1 MKISTNW
8 INDYVK
14 IDDVD
19 KKELADKITNAG
31 VNVQEVIGEINF
43 NKIVVGEI
51 INAKAHENSDHLKVC
66 EVGIGT
72 STEQIV
78 CGAPNARSGIKVIV
92 SLPGAKLPNGMEI
105 KQSVIRG
112 VNSNGM
118 LCSLEEL
125 GLEEKSEGIHELPN
139 DAIVGKSP
147 KEYLNLDSVYLLD
160 LNPNRKNDCLNHIG
174 FAYEVSA
181 VLDRN
186 ITLPQTDY
194 TESDFETNINLK
206 IETENVLLYYAK
218 LVKNVEIKES
228 PEFIKLRLT
237 NAGMRPIN
245 NVVDI
250 SNYIM
255 LEFGQPLHFFDA
267 DKVGRALL
275 VRMAKENE
283 KIITL
288 DKQER
293 TLNSEDIVITDG
305 EKPICIAGVMGG
317 LNSDVD
323 ENTKNILI
331 ESAIFDKL
339 KVRRTSLKLDL
350 RSEASLRY
358 EVGINPEYTLMA
370 LKRACHL
377 LEKYAAAKISKNE
390 KVVNNIKTST
400 NVIEVTLEEINKVI
414 GVKIENTD
422 VIDIL
427 KRLKF
432 DYKVEGDTYYVTAP
446 SRRLDISIKEDII
459 EEVGRLFGYNKIVA
473 KLPTLEMTTG
483 GYVPRIKYRK
493 DISSLMR
500 SLGFNET
507 RTYTLISQKNSE
519 TFNYENKENIVLLKP
534 ISNDRT
540 HIRTNI
546 ISSLIDV
553 LNYNEARTNDDVFIY
568 EISNVYYKELD
579 DFKEDM
585 KLCALAKGNILK
597 SDFQK
602 TPKIDFYYLKGIVIT
617 LLEYLGYKNR
627 IKFIRNEEIPF
638 MHKGIT
644 ADILVDNKKIGFIGK
659 IHPSLKHDETYIFE
673 ISLDELS
680 KNKGARIKYT
690 APSKYPSIKKDMSFN
705 FRKDIIAGEVINDI
719 YKMSSKIL
727 KNVTVFDV
735 FDSTEH
741 RSLAFSLT
749 YQADDRTLNDE
760 EVMKDFENV
769 ISKISEKYN
778 AKLRNE

>member
-305 EKPICIAGVMGG
+305 EIPICIAGVMGG

-432 DYKVEGDTYYVTAP
+432 DYKVEGNTYYVTAP

-459 EEVGRLFGYNKIVA
+459 EEVGRLFGYDKIVA

-553 LNYNEARTNDDVFIY
+553 LNYNEARTIDDVLIY

-749 YQADDRTLNDE
+749 YQANDRTLNDE

>member
-14 IDDVD
+14 INDVD

-31 VNVQEVIGEINF
+31 VNVQEVIGEVNF
-43 NKIVVGEI
+43 DKIVVGEI

-66 EVGIGT
+66 EVNIGAK
-72 STEQIV
+72 TEQIV
-78 CGAPNARSGIKVIV
+78 CGASNARSGIKVIV
-92 SLPGAKLPNGMEI
+92 SLPGAKLPNGIEI

-112 VNSNGM
+112 VSSNGM

-339 KVRRTSLKLDL
+339 KVRKTSIKLDL

-432 DYKVEGDTYYVTAP
+432 DYKVEGNTYYVTAP

-459 EEVGRLFGYNKIVA
+459 EEVGRLFGYDKIVA

-519 TFNYENKENIVLLKP
+519 TFNYEDKENIVLLKP

-597 SDFQK
+597 SDYQK

-705 FRKDIIAGEVINDI
+705 FSKDIIAGEVINDI

>member
-43 NKIVVGEI
+43 DKIVVGEV
-51 INAKAHENSDHLKVC
+51 INAKPHENSDHLKLC
-66 EVGIGT
+66 EVNIGAK
-72 STEQIV
+72 TEQIV
-78 CGAPNARSGIKVIV
+78 CGAPNARSGIKVVV

-112 VNSNGM
+112 VSSNGM

-139 DAIVGKSP
+139 DAIVGNSP
-147 KEYLNLDSVYLLD
+147 KEYLNLDSIYLLD

-174 FAYEVSA
+174 FAYEVGA
-181 VLDRN
+181 VLNREVK
-186 ITLPQTDY
+186 LPELNY
-194 TESDFETNINLK
+194 IESDFETNIDLK
-206 IETENVLLYYAK
+206 VETENVLLYYAK

-228 PEFIKLRLT
+228 PEFIKQRLT

-267 DKVGRALL
+267 DKVGNTLL
-275 VRMAKENE
+275 VRMAKDGEV
-283 KIITL
+283 ITTL

-293 TLNSEDIVITDG
+293 KLNSEDIVITDG
-305 EKPICIAGVMGG
+305 GKPICIAGVMGG

-339 KVRRTSLKLDL
+339 KVRRTSIKLDL

-358 EVGINPEYTLMA
+358 EVGINPEYTLLA

-377 LEKYAAAKISKNE
+377 LEKYANAKISKNE
-390 KVVNNIKTST
+390 KTISKIEANK

-414 GVKIENTD
+414 GVKIEDED

-427 KRLKF
+427 NRLKF
-432 DYKVEGDTYYVTAP
+432 EYTVKDKTYYVTAP

-459 EEVGRLFGYNKIVA
+459 EEIGRLFGYDKIVA
-473 KLPTLEMTTG
+473 KLPTLKLTTG

-493 DISSLMR
+493 DVSALMK

-507 RTYTLISQKNSE
+507 RTYTLISKKNSE
-519 TFNYENKENIVLLKP
+519 LYNYENKENIVLLKP

-540 HIRTNI
+540 HVRTNLV
-546 ISSLIDV
+546 SSLIDV
-553 LNYNEARTNDDVFIY
+553 LNYNESRHNDDLLIY
-568 EISNVYYKELD
+568 EISNVYYKEMD
-579 DFKEDM
+579 EFEEDM

-597 SDFQK
+597 SDFTQ
-602 TPKIDFYYLKGIVIT
+602 TPKVDFYYLKGIIIT

-627 IKFIRNEEIPF
+627 IKFIRNENITF
-638 MHKGIT
+638 MHKGIS

-659 IHPSLKHDETYIFE
+659 LHPNLKHSETYIFE

-680 KNKGARIKYT
+680 KSKGSKIKYT

-705 FRKDIIAGEVINDI
+705 FSKDIIAGEVINDI

-727 KNVTVFDV
+727 KNVIVFDV
-735 FDSTEH
+735 YDSREF

-749 YQADDRTLNDE
+749 YQSEERTLSDE
-760 EVMKDFENV
+760 EVMKDFENL

>member
-8 INDYVK
+8 VNDFVK

-19 KKELADKITNAG
+19 KKRLADKITNAG
-31 VNVQEVIGEINF
+31 VNVQEVMGEVNF
-43 NKIVVGEI
+43 DNIVVGEI
-51 INAKAHENSDHLKVC
+51 VSAKAHENSDHLKVC
-66 EVGIGT
+66 EVNIGK

-78 CGAPNARSGIKVIV
+78 CGAPNARSGIKVVV
-92 SLPGAKLPNGMEI
+92 SLPGAVLPNGMEI

-112 VNSNGM
+112 VSSNGM

-125 GLEEKSEGIHELPN
+125 GLEEESEGIHELPN
-139 DAIVGKSP
+139 EAVVGNSP
-147 KEYLNLDSVYLLD
+147 KEYLNLDTVYLLD
-160 LNPNRKNDCLNHIG
+160 LNPNRKNDCLSHIG

-181 VLDRN
+181 VLDREVK
-186 ITLPQTDY
+186 LPKMDY
-194 TESDFETNINLK
+194 AASDFETTVDLK
-206 IETENVLLYYAK
+206 VETENVLLYYAK
-218 LVKNVEIKES
+218 LVKDVEIKES
-228 PEFIKLRLT
+228 PEFIKQRLI

-267 DKVGRALL
+267 DKVGDTLL
-275 VRMAKENE
+275 VRMAKDDE

-293 TLNSEDIVITDG
+293 VLNSDDIVITDG
-305 EKPICIAGVMGG
+305 KKPICIAGVMGG

-339 KVRRTSLKLDL
+339 KVRRTSIRLDL

-358 EVGINPEYTLMA
+358 EVGLNPEYTLMA
-370 LKRACHL
+370 LKRACYL
-377 LEKYAAAKISKNE
+377 LLKYANAKVSNDE
-390 KVVNNIKTST
+390 KVVNNIKTSE
-400 NVIEVTLEEINKVI
+400 NVIKVTLEEINKVI
-414 GVKIENTD
+414 GVKISNED

-427 KRLKF
+427 NRLRF
-432 DYKVEGDTYYVTAP
+432 QYRVDGETYFVIAP

-459 EEVGRLFGYNKIVA
+459 EEVGRLFGYDKIVA

-493 DISSLMR
+493 DVSALMR

-507 RTYTLISQKNSE
+507 RTYTLISKKNSE
-519 TFNYENKENIVLLKP
+519 LFNYEDKENIVLLKP

-540 HIRTNI
+540 HVRTNL

-553 LNYNEARTNDDVFIY
+553 LNYNDARENGDVFIY
-568 EISNVYYKELD
+568 EISNVYYKESNE
-579 DFKEDM
+579 FKEDM
-585 KLCALAKGNILK
+585 KLCALAKGNTLK

-602 TPKIDFYYLKGIVIT
+602 MLKVDFYYLKGIVIS

-627 IKFIRNEEIPF
+627 IRFVRNENIKF
-638 MHKGIT
+638 MHKGVT
-644 ADILVDNKKIGFIGK
+644 ADVLVDNKKVGFIGK
-659 IHPSLKHDETYIFE
+659 VHPSITKEDVFMFE

-680 KNKGARIKYT
+680 KSKGAKIKYN
-690 APSKYPSIKKDMSFN
+690 APSKYPSVRKDMSFN
-705 FRKDIIAGEVINDI
+705 FDRDVVSGDVVNDI
-719 YKMSSKIL
+719 YKFSSKIL
-727 KNVTVFDV
+727 KNVIVFDV
-735 FDSTEH
+735 FDSEEH

-749 YQADDRTLNDE
+749 YQSDERTLSDE

-769 ISKISEKYN
+769 ISKVSEKYN

>member
-43 NKIVVGEI
+43 DKIVVGEV
-51 INAKAHENSDHLKVC
+51 INAKPHENSDHLKVC
-66 EVGIGT
+66 EVNIGAK
-72 STEQIV
+72 TEQIV
-78 CGAPNARSGIKVIV
+78 CGASNARGGIKVVV

-112 VNSNGM
+112 VSSNGM

-139 DAIVGKSP
+139 DAIVGNSP
-147 KEYLNLDSVYLLD
+147 KEYLNLDSIYLLD

-174 FAYEVSA
+174 FAYEVGA
-181 VLDRN
+181 VLNREVK
-186 ITLPQTDY
+186 LPELDY
-194 TESDFETNINLK
+194 IESDFETNIDLK
-206 IETENVLLYYAK
+206 VETENVLLYYAK

-228 PEFIKLRLT
+228 PEFIKQRLT

-267 DKVGRALL
+267 DKVGGTLL
-275 VRMAKENE
+275 VRMAKDGEV
-283 KIITL
+283 ITTL

-305 EKPICIAGVMGG
+305 DKPICIAGVMGG

-339 KVRRTSLKLDL
+339 KVRRTSIKLDL

-358 EVGINPEYTLMA
+358 EVGINPEYTLLA
-370 LKRACHL
+370 LKRACNL
-377 LEKYAAAKISKNE
+377 LEKYANAKISKNE
-390 KVVNNIKTST
+390 KTISKIETNK

-414 GVKIENTD
+414 GVKIENED

-427 KRLKF
+427 NQLKF
-432 DYKVEGDTYYVTAP
+432 EYTVKDKTYYVTAP

-459 EEVGRLFGYNKIVA
+459 EEVGRLFGYDKIVA

-493 DISSLMR
+493 DVSALMR

-507 RTYTLISQKNSE
+507 RTYTLISKKNSE
-519 TFNYENKENIVLLKP
+519 LFNYEDKENIVLLKP

-540 HIRTNI
+540 HVRTNL

-553 LNYNEARTNDDVFIY
+553 LNYNDARENGDVFIY
-568 EISNVYYKELD
+568 EISNVYYKESNE
-579 DFKEDM
+579 FKEDM
-585 KLCALAKGNILK
+585 KLCALAKGNTLK

-602 TPKIDFYYLKGIVIT
+602 MLKVDFYYLKGIVIS

-627 IKFIRNEEIPF
+627 IRFVRNENIKF
-638 MHKGIT
+638 MHKGVT
-644 ADILVDNKKIGFIGK
+644 ADVLVDNKKVGFIGK
-659 IHPSLKHDETYIFE
+659 VHPSITKEDVFMFE

-680 KNKGARIKYT
+680 KSKGAKIKYN
-690 APSKYPSIKKDMSFN
+690 APSKYPSVRKDMSFN
-705 FRKDIIAGEVINDI
+705 FDRDVVSGDVVNDI
-719 YKMSSKIL
+719 YKFSSKIL
-727 KNVTVFDV
+727 KNVIVFDV
-735 FDSTEH
+735 FDSEEH

-749 YQADDRTLNDE
+749 YQSDERTLSDE

-769 ISKISEKYN
+769 ISKVSEKYN

>member
-8 INDYVK
+8 VNDFVK

-19 KKELADKITNAG
+19 KKGLADKITNAG
-31 VNVQEVIGEINF
+31 VNVQEVMGEVNF
-43 NKIVVGEI
+43 DNIVVGEI
-51 INAKAHENSDHLKVC
+51 VSAKAHENSDHLKVC
-66 EVGIGT
+66 EVNIGK

-78 CGAPNARSGIKVIV
+78 CGAPNARSGIKVVV
-92 SLPGAKLPNGMEI
+92 SLPGAVLPNGMEI

-112 VNSNGM
+112 VSSNGM

-125 GLEEKSEGIHELPN
+125 GLEEESEGIHELPN
-139 DAIVGKSP
+139 EAVVGNSP
-147 KEYLNLDSVYLLD
+147 KEYLNLDTVYLLD
-160 LNPNRKNDCLNHIG
+160 LNPNRKNDCLSHIG
-174 FAYEVSA
+174 FAYEVGA
-181 VLDRN
+181 VLDREVK
-186 ITLPQTDY
+186 LPKMDY
-194 TESDFETNINLK
+194 AASDFETTVDLK
-206 IETENVLLYYAK
+206 VETENVLLYYAK
-218 LVKNVEIKES
+218 LVKDVEIKES
-228 PEFIKLRLT
+228 PEFIKQRLI

-267 DKVGRALL
+267 DKVGDTLL
-275 VRMAKENE
+275 VRMAKDDE

-293 TLNSEDIVITDG
+293 VLNSDDIVITDG
-305 EKPICIAGVMGG
+305 KKPICIAGVMGG

-339 KVRRTSLKLDL
+339 KVRRTSIRLDL

-358 EVGINPEYTLMA
+358 EVGLNPEYTLMA
-370 LKRACHL
+370 LKRACYL
-377 LEKYAAAKISKNE
+377 LLKYANAKVSNDE
-390 KVVNNIKTST
+390 KVVNNIKTSE
-400 NVIEVTLEEINKVI
+400 NVIKVTLEEINKVI
-414 GVKIENTD
+414 GVKISNED

-427 KRLKF
+427 NRLKF
-432 DYKVEGDTYYVTAP
+432 QYRVDGETYFVVAP

-459 EEVGRLFGYNKIVA
+459 EEVGRLFGYDKIVA

-483 GYVPRIKYRK
+483 GYVLRIKYRK
-493 DISSLMR
+493 DVSALMR

-507 RTYTLISQKNSE
+507 RTYTLISKKNSE
-519 TFNYENKENIVLLKP
+519 LFNYEDKENIVLLKP

-540 HIRTNI
+540 HVRANL

-553 LNYNEARTNDDVFIY
+553 LNYNDARENGDVFIY
-568 EISNVYYKELD
+568 EISNVYYKESNE
-579 DFKEDM
+579 FKEDM
-585 KLCALAKGNILK
+585 KLCALAKGNTLK

-602 TPKIDFYYLKGIVIT
+602 MLKVDFYYLKGIVIS
-617 LLEYLGYKNR
+617 LLDYLGYKNR
-627 IKFIRNEEIPF
+627 IRFVRNENIKF
-638 MHKGIT
+638 MHKGVT
-644 ADILVDNKKIGFIGK
+644 ADVLVDNKKVGFIGK
-659 IHPSLKHDETYIFE
+659 VHPSITKEDVFMFE

-680 KNKGARIKYT
+680 KSKGAKIKYN
-690 APSKYPSIKKDMSFN
+690 APSKYPSVRKDMSFN
-705 FRKDIIAGEVINDI
+705 FDRDIISGDIVNDI
-719 YKMSSKIL
+719 YKFSSKIL
-727 KNVTVFDV
+727 KNVIVFDV
-735 FDSTEH
+735 FDSEEH

-749 YQADDRTLNDE
+749 YQSDERTLSDE

-769 ISKISEKYN
+769 ISKVSEKYN

>member
-1 MKISTNW
+1 
-8 INDYVK
+8 
-14 IDDVD
+14 
-19 KKELADKITNAG
+19 
-31 VNVQEVIGEINF
+31 
-43 NKIVVGEI
+43 
-51 INAKAHENSDHLKVC
+51 
-66 EVGIGT
+66 
-72 STEQIV
+72 
-78 CGAPNARSGIKVIV
+78 
-92 SLPGAKLPNGMEI
+92 
-105 KQSVIRG
+105 
-112 VNSNGM
+112 
-118 LCSLEEL
+118 
-125 GLEEKSEGIHELPN
+125 
-139 DAIVGKSP
+139 
-147 KEYLNLDSVYLLD
+147 
-160 LNPNRKNDCLNHIG
+160 
-174 FAYEVSA
+174 
-181 VLDRN
+181 
-186 ITLPQTDY
+186 
-194 TESDFETNINLK
+194 
-206 IETENVLLYYAK
+206 
-218 LVKNVEIKES
+218 
-228 PEFIKLRLT
+228 
-237 NAGMRPIN
+237 
-245 NVVDI
+245 
-250 SNYIM
+250 
-255 LEFGQPLHFFDA
+255 
-267 DKVGRALL
+267 
-275 VRMAKENE
+275 
-283 KIITL
+283 
-288 DKQER
+288 
-293 TLNSEDIVITDG
+293 
-305 EKPICIAGVMGG
+305 
-317 LNSDVD
+317 
-323 ENTKNILI
+323 
-331 ESAIFDKL
+331 
-339 KVRRTSLKLDL
+339 
-350 RSEASLRY
+350 
-358 EVGINPEYTLMA
+358 MA

-432 DYKVEGDTYYVTAP
+432 DYKVEGNTYYVTAP

-459 EEVGRLFGYNKIVA
+459 EEVGRLFGYDKIVA

-553 LNYNEARTNDDVFIY
+553 LNYNEARTIDDVLIY

>member
-31 VNVQEVIGEINF
+31 VNVQEVMGEVNF
-43 NKIVVGEI
+43 DNIVVGEI
-51 INAKAHENSDHLKVC
+51 VSAKAHENSDHLKVC
-66 EVGIGT
+66 EVNIGK

-78 CGAPNARSGIKVIV
+78 CGAPNARSGIKVVV
-92 SLPGAKLPNGMEI
+92 SLPGAVLPNGMEI

-112 VNSNGM
+112 VSSNGM

-125 GLEEKSEGIHELPN
+125 GLEEESEGIHELPN
-139 DAIVGKSP
+139 EAVVGNSP
-147 KEYLNLDSVYLLD
+147 KEYLNLDTVYLLD
-160 LNPNRKNDCLNHIG
+160 LNPNRKNDCLSHIG

-181 VLDRN
+181 VLDREVK
-186 ITLPQTDY
+186 LPKMDY
-194 TESDFETNINLK
+194 AASDFETTVDLK
-206 IETENVLLYYAK
+206 VETENVLLYYAK
-218 LVKNVEIKES
+218 LVKDVEIKES
-228 PEFIKLRLT
+228 PEFIKQRLI

-267 DKVGRALL
+267 DKVGDTLL
-275 VRMAKENE
+275 VRMAKDDE

-293 TLNSEDIVITDG
+293 VLNSDDIVITDG
-305 EKPICIAGVMGG
+305 KKPICIAGVMGG

-339 KVRRTSLKLDL
+339 KVRRTSIRLDL

-358 EVGINPEYTLMA
+358 EVGLNPEYTLMA
-370 LKRACHL
+370 LKRACYL
-377 LEKYAAAKISKNE
+377 LLKYANAKVSNDE
-390 KVVNNIKTST
+390 KVVNNIKTSK
-400 NVIEVTLEEINKVI
+400 NVIKVTLEEINKVI
-414 GVKIENTD
+414 GVKISNED

-427 KRLKF
+427 NRLKF
-432 DYKVEGDTYYVTAP
+432 QYRVDGETYFVVAP

-459 EEVGRLFGYNKIVA
+459 EEVGRLFGYDKIVA

-493 DISSLMR
+493 DVSALMR

-507 RTYTLISQKNSE
+507 RTYTLISKKNSE
-519 TFNYENKENIVLLKP
+519 LFNYEDKENIVLLKP

-540 HIRTNI
+540 HVRTNL

-553 LNYNEARTNDDVFIY
+553 LNYNDARENGDVFIY
-568 EISNVYYKELD
+568 EISNVYYKESNE
-579 DFKEDM
+579 FKEDM
-585 KLCALAKGNILK
+585 KLCALAKGNTLK

-602 TPKIDFYYLKGIVIT
+602 MLKVDFYYLKGIVIS

-627 IKFIRNEEIPF
+627 IRFVRNENIKF
-638 MHKGIT
+638 MHKGVT
-644 ADILVDNKKIGFIGK
+644 ADVLVDNKKVGFIGK
-659 IHPSLKHDETYIFE
+659 VHPSITKEDVFMFE

-680 KNKGARIKYT
+680 KSKGAKIKYN
-690 APSKYPSIKKDMSFN
+690 APSKYPSVRKDMSFN
-705 FRKDIIAGEVINDI
+705 FDRDVVSGDVVSDI
-719 YKMSSKIL
+719 YKFSSKIL
-727 KNVTVFDV
+727 KNVIVFDV
-735 FDSTEH
+735 FDSEEH

-749 YQADDRTLNDE
+749 YQSDERTLSDE

-769 ISKISEKYN
+769 ISKVSEKYN

>member
-51 INAKAHENSDHLKVC
+51 INAKPHENSDHLKVC

-305 EKPICIAGVMGG
+305 EIPICIAGVMGG

-432 DYKVEGDTYYVTAP
+432 DYKVEGNTYYVTAP

-459 EEVGRLFGYNKIVA
+459 EEVGRLFGYDKIVA

-553 LNYNEARTNDDVFIY
+553 LNYNEARTIDDVLIY

>member
-51 INAKAHENSDHLKVC
+51 INAKPHENSDHLKVC
-66 EVGIGT
+66 EVNIGAN
-72 STEQIV
+72 TEQIV
-78 CGAPNARSGIKVIV
+78 CGAPNARSGIKVVV

-139 DAIVGKSP
+139 DAIVGNSP

-267 DKVGRALL
+267 DKVGNTLL

-305 EKPICIAGVMGG
+305 EIPICIAGVMGG

-432 DYKVEGDTYYVTAP
+432 DYKVEGNTYYVTAP

-459 EEVGRLFGYNKIVA
+459 EEVGRLFGYDKIVA

-553 LNYNEARTNDDVFIY
+553 LNYNEARTIDDVLIY

>member
-51 INAKAHENSDHLKVC
+51 INAKPHENSDHLKVC
-66 EVGIGT
+66 EVNIGAN
-72 STEQIV
+72 TEQIV

-305 EKPICIAGVMGG
+305 EIPICIAGVMGG

-350 RSEASLRY
+350 RSEASLR
-358 EVGINPEYTLMA
+358 
-370 LKRACHL
+370 
-377 LEKYAAAKISKNE
+377 
-390 KVVNNIKTST
+390 
-400 NVIEVTLEEINKVI
+400 
-414 GVKIENTD
+414 
-422 VIDIL
+422 
-427 KRLKF
+427 
-432 DYKVEGDTYYVTAP
+432 
-446 SRRLDISIKEDII
+446 
-459 EEVGRLFGYNKIVA
+459 
-473 KLPTLEMTTG
+473 
-483 GYVPRIKYRK
+483 
-493 DISSLMR
+493 
-500 SLGFNET
+500 
-507 RTYTLISQKNSE
+507 
-519 TFNYENKENIVLLKP
+519 
-534 ISNDRT
+534 
-540 HIRTNI
+540 
-546 ISSLIDV
+546 
-553 LNYNEARTNDDVFIY
+553 
-568 EISNVYYKELD
+568 
-579 DFKEDM
+579 
-585 KLCALAKGNILK
+585 
-597 SDFQK
+597 
-602 TPKIDFYYLKGIVIT
+602 
-617 LLEYLGYKNR
+617 
-627 IKFIRNEEIPF
+627 
-638 MHKGIT
+638 
-644 ADILVDNKKIGFIGK
+644 
-659 IHPSLKHDETYIFE
+659 
-673 ISLDELS
+673 
-680 KNKGARIKYT
+680 
-690 APSKYPSIKKDMSFN
+690 
-705 FRKDIIAGEVINDI
+705 
-719 YKMSSKIL
+719 
-727 KNVTVFDV
+727 
-735 FDSTEH
+735 
-741 RSLAFSLT
+741 
-749 YQADDRTLNDE
+749 
-760 EVMKDFENV
+760 
-769 ISKISEKYN
+769 
-778 AKLRNE
+778 

>member
-8 INDYVK
+8 VNDFVK

-19 KKELADKITNAG
+19 KKRLADKITNAG
-31 VNVQEVIGEINF
+31 VNVQEVMGEVNF
-43 NKIVVGEI
+43 DNIVVGEI
-51 INAKAHENSDHLKVC
+51 VSAKAHENSDHLKVC
-66 EVGIGT
+66 EVNIGK

-78 CGAPNARSGIKVIV
+78 CGAPNARSGIKVVV
-92 SLPGAKLPNGMEI
+92 SLPGAVLPNGMEI

-112 VNSNGM
+112 VSSNGM

-125 GLEEKSEGIHELPN
+125 GLEEESEGIHELPN
-139 DAIVGKSP
+139 DAVVGNSP
-147 KEYLNLDSVYLLD
+147 KEYLNLDTVYLLD
-160 LNPNRKNDCLNHIG
+160 LNPNRKNDCLSHIG

-181 VLDRN
+181 VLDREVK
-186 ITLPQTDY
+186 LPKMDY
-194 TESDFETNINLK
+194 AASDFETTVDLK
-206 IETENVLLYYAK
+206 VETENVLLYYAK
-218 LVKNVEIKES
+218 LVKDVEIKES
-228 PEFIKLRLT
+228 PEFIKQRLI

-267 DKVGRALL
+267 DKVGDTLL
-275 VRMAKENE
+275 VRMAKDDE

-293 TLNSEDIVITDG
+293 FLNSDDIVITDG
-305 EKPICIAGVMGG
+305 KKPICIAGVMGG

-339 KVRRTSLKLDL
+339 KVRRTSIRLDL

-358 EVGINPEYTLMA
+358 EVGLNPEYTLMA
-370 LKRACHL
+370 LKRACYL
-377 LEKYAAAKISKNE
+377 LLKYANAKVSNDE
-390 KVVNNIKTST
+390 KVVNNIKTSE
-400 NVIEVTLEEINKVI
+400 NVIKVTLEEINKVI
-414 GVKIENTD
+414 GVKISNED
-422 VIDIL
+422 VIVIL
-427 KRLKF
+427 NRLKF
-432 DYKVEGDTYYVTAP
+432 QYRVDGETYYVIAP

-459 EEVGRLFGYNKIVA
+459 EEVGRLFGYDKIVA

-493 DISSLMR
+493 DVSALMR

-507 RTYTLISQKNSE
+507 RTYTLISKKNSE
-519 TFNYENKENIVLLKP
+519 LFNYEDKENIVLLKP

-540 HIRTNI
+540 HVRTNL

-553 LNYNEARTNDDVFIY
+553 LNYNDARENGDVFIY
-568 EISNVYYKELD
+568 EISNVYYKESNE
-579 DFKEDM
+579 FKEDM
-585 KLCALAKGNILK
+585 KLCALAKGNTLK

-602 TPKIDFYYLKGIVIT
+602 MLKVDFYYLKGIVIS

-627 IKFIRNEEIPF
+627 IRFVRNENIKF
-638 MHKGIT
+638 MHKGVT
-644 ADILVDNKKIGFIGK
+644 ADVLVDNKKVGFIGK
-659 IHPSLKHDETYIFE
+659 VHPSITKEDVFMFE

-680 KNKGARIKYT
+680 KSKGAKIKYN
-690 APSKYPSIKKDMSFN
+690 APSKYPSVRKDMSFN
-705 FRKDIIAGEVINDI
+705 FDRDVVSGDIVNDI
-719 YKMSSKIL
+719 YKFSSKIL
-727 KNVTVFDV
+727 KNVIVFDV
-735 FDSTEH
+735 FDSEEH

-749 YQADDRTLNDE
+749 YQSDERTLSDE

-769 ISKISEKYN
+769 ISKVSEKYN

>member
-8 INDYVK
+8 VNDFVK

-19 KKELADKITNAG
+19 KKGLADKITNAG
-31 VNVQEVIGEINF
+31 VNVQEVIGEVNF
-43 NKIVVGEI
+43 DNIVVGEI
-51 INAKAHENSDHLKVC
+51 VSAKAHENSDHLKVC
-66 EVGIGT
+66 EVNIGK

-78 CGAPNARSGIKVIV
+78 CGAPNARSGIKVVV
-92 SLPGAKLPNGMEI
+92 SLPGAVLPNGMEI

-112 VNSNGM
+112 VSSNGM

-139 DAIVGKSP
+139 EAVVGNSP
-147 KEYLNLDSVYLLD
+147 KEYLNLDTVYLLD
-160 LNPNRKNDCLNHIG
+160 LNPNRKNDCLSHIG

-181 VLDRN
+181 VLDREVK
-186 ITLPQTDY
+186 LPKMDY
-194 TESDFETNINLK
+194 AASDFETTVDLK
-206 IETENVLLYYAK
+206 VETENVLLYYAK
-218 LVKNVEIKES
+218 LVKDVEIKES
-228 PEFIKLRLT
+228 PEFIKQRLI

-267 DKVGRALL
+267 DKVGDTLL
-275 VRMAKENE
+275 VRMAKDDE

-293 TLNSEDIVITDG
+293 LLNSDDIVITDG
-305 EKPICIAGVMGG
+305 KKPICIAGVMGG

-339 KVRRTSLKLDL
+339 KVRRTSIRLDL

-358 EVGINPEYTLMA
+358 EVGLNPEYTLMA
-370 LKRACHL
+370 LKRACYL
-377 LEKYAAAKISKNE
+377 LLKYANAKVSNDE
-390 KVVNNIKTST
+390 KVVNNIKTSE
-400 NVIEVTLEEINKVI
+400 NVIKVTLEEINKVI
-414 GVKIENTD
+414 GVKISNED
-422 VIDIL
+422 VIEIL
-427 KRLKF
+427 NRLKF
-432 DYKVEGDTYYVTAP
+432 QYRVDGETYYVIAP

-459 EEVGRLFGYNKIVA
+459 EEVGRLFGYDKIVA

-493 DISSLMR
+493 DVSALMR

-507 RTYTLISQKNSE
+507 RTYTLISKKNSE
-519 TFNYENKENIVLLKP
+519 LFNYEDKENIVLLKP

-540 HIRTNI
+540 HVRTNL

-553 LNYNEARTNDDVFIY
+553 LNYNDARENGDVFIY
-568 EISNVYYKELD
+568 EISNVYYKESNE
-579 DFKEDM
+579 FKEDM
-585 KLCALAKGNILK
+585 KLCVLAKGNTLK

-602 TPKIDFYYLKGIVIT
+602 MLKVDFYYLKGIVIS

-627 IKFIRNEEIPF
+627 IRFVRNENIKF
-638 MHKGIT
+638 MHKGVT
-644 ADILVDNKKIGFIGK
+644 ADVLVDNKKVGFIGK
-659 IHPSLKHDETYIFE
+659 VHPSITKEDVFMFE

-680 KNKGARIKYT
+680 KSKGAKIKYN
-690 APSKYPSIKKDMSFN
+690 APSKYPSVRKDMSFN
-705 FRKDIIAGEVINDI
+705 FDRDVVSGDVVNDI
-719 YKMSSKIL
+719 YKFSSKIL
-727 KNVTVFDV
+727 KNVIVFDV
-735 FDSTEH
+735 FDSEEH

-749 YQADDRTLNDE
+749 YQSDERTLSDE

-769 ISKISEKYN
+769 ISKVSEKYN

>member
-14 IDDVD
+14 INDVD

-31 VNVQEVIGEINF
+31 VNVQEVIGEVNF
-43 NKIVVGEI
+43 DKIVVGEI

-66 EVGIGT
+66 EVNIGAK
-72 STEQIV
+72 TEQIV
-78 CGAPNARSGIKVIV
+78 CGASNARSGIKVIV
-92 SLPGAKLPNGMEI
+92 SLPGAKLPNGIEI

-305 EKPICIAGVMGG
+305 EIPICIAGVMGG

-432 DYKVEGDTYYVTAP
+432 DYKVEGNTYYVTAP

-459 EEVGRLFGYNKIVA
+459 EEVGRLFGYDKIVA

-553 LNYNEARTNDDVFIY
+553 LNYNEARTIDDVLIY

-627 IKFIRNEEIPF
+627 IKFIRNEEISF

-705 FRKDIIAGEVINDI
+705 FSKDIIAGEVINDI

-735 FDSTEH
+735 FDSTIY

>member
-43 NKIVVGEI
+43 DKIVVGEI

-66 EVGIGT
+66 EVNIGT
-72 STEQIV
+72 KTEQIV
-78 CGAPNARSGIKVIV
+78 CGAPNARSGIKVVV

-267 DKVGRALL
+267 DKVGRTLL

-283 KIITL
+283 KLITL

-339 KVRRTSLKLDL
+339 KVRRTSIKLDL

-432 DYKVEGDTYYVTAP
+432 DYKVEGNTYYVTAP

-459 EEVGRLFGYNKIVA
+459 EEVGRLFGYDKIVA

-553 LNYNEARTNDDVFIY
+553 LNYNEARTIDDVLIY

-749 YQADDRTLNDE
+749 YQANDRTLNDE